1 MEESRLLE
9 LFWSGC
15 CSTADC
21 HVPLYIFRL
30 ALSGVQEDRTATP
43 SNPIHKHNSNC
54 FFCMKQNGCKERREK
69 DDEEKW

>member
-54 FFCMKQNGCKERREK
+54 FLYETKRLQGKERK
-69 DDEEKW
+69 G